1 MKILLAE
8 DTADL
13 NKVVSAALEH
23 EGFYVDSCMDG
34 QDAFDHALS
43 ESYDAIV
50 LDIMMPKMDGLK
62 VLRELRSRNIVT
74 PVLLLTAKTE
84 VEDRVAGLDA
94 GADDYL
100 SKPFAI
106 KELMARVRAMTRRKQ
121 EYDHG
126 VIDFADISLN
136 GETFELK
143 CENSIRLS
151 VKEFELLQMLIMN
164 NERRLSADYI
174 IDNVWDNSGTADRST
189 VMLYVQYLRDK
200 LKAVA
205 SKVGISDDNA
215 GYMIILAG

>member
-43 ESYDAIV
+43 ERYDAIV

-121 EYDHG
+121 EDDHG
-126 VIDFADISLN
+126 VIDFGDISLN

-164 NERRLSADYI
+164 NGRRLSADYI
-174 IDNVWDNSGTADRST
+174 IDNVWDNSGNADRST

-215 GYMIILAG
+215 GYMIITAG